1 MANSAY
7 ANVSTLTTDLNI
19 SPYYDD
25 YDKAKQY
32 YRILY
37 KPGFAVQARELTQ
50 MQTILQK
57 QIDRFGKHVFKEG
70 SIVLPGKFTFERDLP
85 YIKIRDQD
93 NTNTTVTVA
102 NYLNQT
108 ITSNSGITAYVT
120 NVVDGT
126 EASGNTKTLYVRYLS
141 SNATANLVTFQPD
154 EVITCN
160 AGTVVVSNTAAN
172 TGLASRFIIEE
183 GVFFAKEHF
192 IYFPTQSVILDRYGT
207 NPTCQVGF
215 NVGEEIINYTQD
227 ISLLDPAL
235 EATNYAAPGA
245 DRLKLI
251 PTLTRLDINEEAG
264 APDYVQLFVVR
275 EGVIEIMY
283 EKSQYSVIN
292 DYFASRTED
301 ESGDYYVNGL
311 GVRIREHLNNNV
323 NSGLY
328 TSAANGN
335 NSLLAVGVEPGRGYV
350 KGYQVGNLTMRWVT
364 TEKATTA
371 QNINSQIITTRFGN
385 YFIAN
390 EYSGVAT
397 HNTGDTVLLYD
408 TARQSLTD
416 RLFSIGGGAGS
427 VIGTAKIKSV
437 EYDDNVLGDPDGRVA
452 VYLFDVSMNGTNNFS
467 QTKSFQVLNTTGSDS
482 FGDLI
487 LNSEGVS
494 TLSETSQSLIYPVGA
509 SFVKTIRS
517 SDLTTVDTTFQYKK
531 TDSITATTGGVL
543 TITLSSGGT
552 ETFPYSPGTLST
564 TEKNDIM
571 VSFDTSF
578 DESLT
583 GTVSGTIGTNIIS
596 GSGTT
601 FTNLNVG
608 DKVSFSTISGQVYYI
623 TSITSN
629 ILMTIDRDLPST
641 LSGDTF
647 SKSYRTG
654 DLVDLSLKGFDS
666 GTVRSVSIDATQKIM
681 TINLQETYSSGRA
694 AVISYRIAKATA
706 QEMGKLLRP
715 NRYTTINCS
724 SAGTTGPFYLGVPD
738 VYKIRDVRLGA
749 SAFTA
754 ATDGTSVVNQFTF
767 DNGQRDEF
775 YDHAS
780 ITPKSSIT
788 LTSADHLL
796 IIFDYFET
804 DTTQGSG
811 YFSVD
816 SYPINDTVTSNT
828 TITTAEI
835 PLYKSTSTGA
845 VYNLRD
851 NLDFRTVKE
860 IVSGAGV
867 AAVASCVANPSRNVG
882 FLTAAARVPAPQSQ
896 VVFDYSFYLP
906 RKDVVA
912 LDKDNNIKIVKGE
925 PAVVPITPS
934 IDKEAPNS
942 MALATLYI
950 APYPSVAPQYAAYL
964 KRKDLGCSVT
974 RTAPIRF
981 TMKDI
986 GVLKSR
992 IENLEYYASLNALEK
1007 AAINLK
1013 ILDENG
1019 LDRFKNGFF
1028 IDSFADHTLG
1038 ATYNP
1043 DYQIVVDPKEKS
1055 IRPLYDMESVEYD
1068 YLSGSGVTYHANTG
1082 LITLPYTNEVFSTQ
1096 NTVSTVR
1103 NIEASVYRFI
1113 GNMYLTPSTDMW
1125 VDTTYDPDS
1134 SITLGSNNY
1143 SSGALGTTW
1152 NSWQTK
1158 VTGYRL
1164 VEASTGAVIATF
1176 ANKVDA
1182 EQNALALS
1190 RNVTFNQNTI
1200 GLRWQGGSRAAVG
1213 SGATP
1218 TAKVSTIIEE
1228 VSESTRTGSETYGY
1242 DTTDQISLGDRVI
1255 DVNLVPYIRPRIIN
1269 IEVLGLKANTR
1280 YYSFFDGED
1289 MNIYSRPLV
1298 NTGIS
1303 TTDSA
1308 VTSSAWVVFNNF
1320 YYSQGSNTD
1329 PLISSSEGNLYY
1341 RLQIPSGEG
1350 VPRFRVGTKE
1360 VVITDNPTNDV
1371 AATSVAKSYYVA
1383 QGLVQTKQ
1391 NTILTTRNIITYT
1404 RDLSE
1409 TVTQTV
1415 AQFTQP
1421 LGGSC
1426 MAYSFLAK
1434 APEGEEGIFMT
1445 GADVYIK
1452 GVHPTLGVWFEL
1464 REMDAG
1470 GSITRTQVPF
1480 SEVWYKSSEIQSYL
1494 SDDASKAFRVTFP
1507 APVFLYN
1514 NTQYAFVIH
1523 TEGLNPD
1530 TYFWV
1535 SRLGDTDIITGNKIT
1550 SRPLTGTLYTTN
1562 NNLNWDIVPDLD
1574 LKVQFYRAKFTVG
1587 TGTATISNK
1596 PMDVF
1601 ELSGVSIPFNDVG
1614 EIVNRTRL
1622 TLSGNTANIS
1632 IGDTLT
1638 GQNSGGVITVLAVD
1652 GSEYLV
1658 TSNIRITTERA
1669 DITGSSTGN
1678 TTVIGA
1684 VARANGT
1691 LSKFIST
1698 DTNTVIRLVPS
1709 DGTFKANDILIGE
1722 QSGARANVSYVANL
1736 KYSVVDFEPAYLNF
1750 NKTATQFKMSTTA
1763 GSGLFTILDNENFY
1777 LNTEQSL
1784 KSHTFESGSNRVEA
1798 TLSTSTNYLSPVVDL
1813 GRTHSILVHNII
1825 NSNTV
1830 GETQS
1835 SGGELTN
1842 KYISKIVTLA
1852 EGQDAEDARIIIT
1865 SYRPPTTNVHVYMK
1879 VSNGEDFESI
1889 NSRDWFELNY
1899 IDDTVYSAVGNRDD
1913 FREYSFTIPE
1923 SMKNAN
1929 TGIVTYTNSVGT
1941 TFSSFKQFQIKI
1953 GLSSDNTAVVP
1964 KVADLRVIALQL

>member
-25 YDKAKQY
+25 YDKEKQY

-85 YIKIRDQD
+85 YVKVRDQD
-93 NTNTTVTVA
+93 NTNTTVTIA
-102 NYLNQT
+102 NYVNQVVR
-108 ITSNSGITAYVT
+108 SNTGITAYIT
-120 NVVDGT
+120 NTLDGT
-126 EASGNTKTLYVRYLS
+126 EASGNTKTLYLRYLS
-141 SNATANLVTFQPD
+141 SNATANIATFQPD
-154 EVITCN
+154 EILTCN
-160 AGTVVVSNTAAN
+160 AGTLIVSNTSAN

-192 IYFPTQSVILDRYGT
+192 IYFPTQSVIIDRYGT

-215 NVGEEIINYTQD
+215 NIGEEIVNYTQD

-251 PTLTRLDINEEAG
+251 PTLTRLEIDEQAG

-275 EGVIEIMY
+275 EGIIEIMY
-283 EKSQYSVIN
+283 EKSQYAVIN

-311 GVRIREHLNNNV
+311 GVRVREHLNNNV

-335 NSLLAVGVEPGRGYV
+335 NSLLAIGVEPGRGYV

-371 QNINSQIITTRFGN
+371 QNINSQIITARFGN
-385 YFIAN
+385 YFLAD
-390 EYSGVAT
+390 EYSGAAT
-397 HNTGDTVLLYD
+397 HNAGDTVLLYD

-416 RLFSIGGGAGS
+416 RLFSIGGGVGS

-437 EYDDNVLGDPDGRVA
+437 EYDDGTLGDPDGRVA

-482 FGDLI
+482 FGDII
-487 LNSEGVS
+487 LGSDGNA
-494 TLSETSQSLIYPVGA
+494 TLGETTQALIYPVGA

-531 TDSITATTGGVL
+531 TDAITATTGGVI

-552 ETFPYSPGTLST
+552 ETFPYSPGTLSNI
-564 TEKNDIM
+564 EKDQIM

-608 DKVSFSTISGQVYYI
+608 DKISFSTIAGQVYYI

-629 ILMTIDRDLPST
+629 ILLTIDRDLPST

-654 DLVDLSLKGFDS
+654 DLVDLSLKGYDA
-666 GTVRSVSIDATQKIM
+666 GAVRTVTIDGTQKVM
-681 TINLQETYSSGRA
+681 TIDLKETYTSGRA
-694 AVISYRIAKATA
+694 AVITYRVANASA
-706 QEMGKLLRP
+706 QEMDKLLRP
-715 NRYTTINCS
+715 NRYTTISCS

-738 VYKIRDVRLGA
+738 VYKIRDIRIKTA
-749 SAFTA
+749 AFTSE
-754 ATDGTSVVNQFTF
+754 TEGTSVLSSFTF
-767 DNGQRDEF
+767 DNGQRDEL

-796 IIFDYFET
+796 VIFDYFET
-804 DTTQGSG
+804 DTTQGNG

-835 PLYKSTSTGA
+835 PLYKSPSTGI
-845 VYNLRD
+845 VYTLRD
-851 NLDFRTVKE
+851 SLDFRPIKE

-867 AAVASCVANPSRNVG
+867 AAVASCVSNPSRNVG
-882 FLTAAARVPAPQSQ
+882 FLATATRVPAPQSQ
-896 VVFDYSFYLP
+896 IVFDYSFYLP

-912 LDKDNNIKIVKGE
+912 LDKDNNIKVVKGE

-934 IDKEAPNS
+934 IEKEAPNS

-950 APYPSVAPQYAAYL
+950 APYPSISPQYAAYL
-964 KRKDLGCSVT
+964 RRKELGCAVT

-1007 AAINLK
+1007 ATINLK
-1013 ILDENG
+1013 VLDENG

-1028 IDSFADHTLG
+1028 IDSFADHSLG

-1055 IRPLYDMESVEYD
+1055 IRPLYDMESVEYN

-1082 LITLPYTNEVFSTQ
+1082 LITLPYTNETFSSQ
-1096 NTVSTVR
+1096 NAVSTVR

-1113 GNMYLTPSTDMW
+1113 GNMYLIPSTDMW
-1125 VDTTYDPDS
+1125 VDTVYDPDS

-1143 SSGALGTTW
+1143 PSGAIGTTW

-1176 ANKVDA
+1176 ANKTDA

-1200 GLRWQGGSRAAVG
+1200 GLRFQGGSLAATG

-1218 TAKVSTIIEE
+1218 TAKVSTIVEE
-1228 VSESTRTGSETYGY
+1228 ISESTRTGSETYAY
-1242 DTTDQISLGDRVI
+1242 DTTDTISLGDRVV
-1255 DVNLVPYIRPRIIN
+1255 DVNLVPYIRPKMIN
-1269 IEVLGLKANTR
+1269 IEVFGLKANTR
-1280 YYSFFDGED
+1280 YYSFFDNED
-1289 MNIYSRPLV
+1289 MNNYSRPLV
-1298 NTGIS
+1298 NTAIS
-1303 TTDSA
+1303 TGAAS
-1308 VTSSAWVVFNNF
+1308 VVSPEWIVFNNF
-1320 YYSQGSNTD
+1320 YYSKGANTA
-1329 PLISSSEGNLYY
+1329 PLISDSDGKLYY
-1341 RLQIPSGEG
+1341 QLQIPSGEG

-1360 VVITDNPTNDV
+1360 VVITDNPTNDED
-1371 AATSVAKSYYVA
+1371 ATSVAKSFYVA

-1391 NTILTTRNIITYT
+1391 NTILTTRNIITYS

-1409 TVTQTV
+1409 TATQTT

-1464 REMDAG
+1464 REMDSAG
-1470 GSITRTQVPF
+1470 GITRTQVPF
-1480 SEVWYKSSEIQSYL
+1480 SEVWYKSSDVQPYL

-1535 SRLGDTDIITGNKIT
+1535 SRLGDTDIISGNKIT

-1562 NNLNWDIVPDLD
+1562 NNLNWDMVPDLD

-1587 TGTATISNK
+1587 TGTATIANK
-1596 PMDVF
+1596 PMEIL
-1601 ELSGVSIPFNDVG
+1601 ELSAVSVPFNDLG
-1614 EIVNRTRL
+1614 EIVSRTRL
-1622 TLSGNTANIS
+1622 TLSGNTANIA

-1638 GQNSGGVITVLAVD
+1638 GQNSNGVVTVLAVD

-1658 TSNIRITTERA
+1658 TSNIYMTTERA

-1678 TTVIGA
+1678 TTVISA

-1698 DTNTVIRLVPS
+1698 DTNTIMRLVPS
-1709 DGTFKANDILIGE
+1709 AGTFKANDILIGS
-1722 QSGARANVSYVANL
+1722 QSGATANVSYVANL
-1736 KYSVVDFEPAYLNF
+1736 KYAVIDFEPAYLNF

-1763 GSGLFTILDNENFY
+1763 GSSLFTILDNENYY
-1777 LNTEQSL
+1777 LNTEQSV
-1784 KSHTFESGSNRVEA
+1784 KSQTFESGSNRVEA
-1798 TLSTSTNYLSPVVDL
+1798 TLSTSTNYLSPVLDL
-1813 GRTHSILVHNII
+1813 GRTHSILINNIV

-1852 EGQDAEDARIIIT
+1852 DGQDAEDARIIIT
-1865 SYRPPTTNVHVYMK
+1865 AFRPPTTNVHVYMK

-1889 NSRDWFELNY
+1889 NTRDWFELDY
-1899 IDDTVYSAVGNRDD
+1899 VDDTVYSSVGNRDD

-1929 TGIVTYTNSVGT
+1929 TGIVTYTNTAGT
-1941 TFSSFKQFQIKI
+1941 TFNSFKQFQVKI
-1953 GLSSDNTAVVP
+1953 GLSSENTAVVP